1 MRSLKESQKWYKRQY
16 DKKARTVPLWCGD
29 LALIHFP
36 QDESDKRRKLS
47 RPWHILYRITA
58 INQPDATPDEDP
70 TEDDQPIHVAPR
82 YNLPDHS
89 TVIPPARLMTTAR
102 DELLPGGGRRE

>member
-36 QDESDKRRKLS
+36 QDESDKQRKLS

-58 INQPDATPDEDP
+58 INQPDATLVKVYLLE
-70 TEDDQPIHVAPR
+70 EGPIQV
-82 YNLPDHS
+82 Y
-89 TVIPPARLMTTAR
+89 
-102 DELLPGGGRRE
+102 